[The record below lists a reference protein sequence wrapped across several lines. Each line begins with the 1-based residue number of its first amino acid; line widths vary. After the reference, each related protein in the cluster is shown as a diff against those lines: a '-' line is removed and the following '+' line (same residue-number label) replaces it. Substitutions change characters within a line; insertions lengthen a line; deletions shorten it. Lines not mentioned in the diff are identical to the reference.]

1 MRIISIGDLVTDFY
15 YKNGKLVGVNGGM
28 TSHNIIA
35 NIAKLGLETSVC
47 GVCGDDM
54 AGTIAINSLKEV
66 GTNIDNVKVIEDINT
81 RCFHVSYQE
90 LNEIFSNLQKKYYG
104 KNLKFSKNSEINWCR
119 ITHFFS
125 PFYTYKYA
133 TGVTCACYVASN
145 IENEEYKE
153 KYLNFLKSGCKKDSL
168 ELLEDINIDL
178 TKEETFEHTVK
189 LLNDLMDEFEEL
201 YKEVND
207 E

>member
-66 GTNIDNVKVIEDINT
+66 GKTQSQVQTYILKEFRRVFNRVL
-81 RCFHVSYQE
+81 RP
-90 LNEIFSNLQKKYYG
+90 QK
-104 KNLKFSKNSEINWCR
+104 LM
-119 ITHFFS
+119 HAL
-125 PFYTYKYA
+125 YTYGPIQEA
-133 TGVTCACYVASN
+133 ELTGRLSGEEVKTELKNVESKWEYSN
-145 IENEEYKE
+145 TNGKLIPQSQ
-153 KYLNFLKSGCKKDSL
+153 LKDS
-168 ELLEDINIDL
+168 ELGYLKDWLSSPMAKKIALKREGESGLNNLDENSLQQLDQL
-178 TKEETFEHTVK
+178 TNFTNYNK
-189 LLNDLMDEFEEL
+189 LSNGGWLDKF
-201 YKEVND
+201 
-207 E
+207 

>member
-90 LNEIFSNLQKKYYG
+90 LNKIKNFRRNNDSNL
-104 KNLKFSKNSEINWCR
+104 
-119 ITHFFS
+119 
-125 PFYTYKYA
+125 
-133 TGVTCACYVASN
+133 
-145 IENEEYKE
+145 
-153 KYLNFLKSGCKKDSL
+153 
-168 ELLEDINIDL
+168 
-178 TKEETFEHTVK
+178 
-189 LLNDLMDEFEEL
+189 
-201 YKEVND
+201 
-207 E
+207 